1 MKNNL
6 QQVLY
11 AILLFLIPHINFG
24 QAPNLRST
32 SSFALFTAAGAFN
45 NLGPSIIT
53 GDVGTDVGALTGFSG
68 PPLGVV
74 NGFIYNEISPESA
87 QAATDVA
94 LAYMEL
100 VGVPGC
106 STIGPLLGNGQ
117 ILLPGV
123 YCITEASTLT
133 GNLILD
139 AQNNPNALFIFQ
151 IDGAFATSTFA
162 SVSLINSAAPC
173 NVYWQVNGAFALGD
187 FSVFRGTL
195 IASGAISLLEGSSL
209 LGRALTT
216 AGAISTHNITVAS
229 CAGCTTP
236 PFVVIT
242 ETNLEVC
249 GTTAATFNYTVENG
263 PTTLFTSNGT
273 GVLSLSSL
281 PNGTATFT
289 YTPSAAEATNGA
301 VVTIT
306 ATIADPDGAGP
317 CVASTDNTTLT
328 IRVPANAG
336 TASTPAMVCDNS
348 TIPID
353 LFSLL
358 TGEQAGGVWTRITG
372 VGGSFDANAGTFT
385 PAPGATSSTFTYTVT
400 GTAPCPNDAETVT
413 VNITPQA
420 NAGTASTPATVCD
433 NSTIPIDLFSLLTG
447 EQAGGVWTR
456 ITGVGGSFNANA
468 GTFTPAP
475 GATSSTFT
483 YTVTG
488 TAPCSN
494 DAETVSINIT
504 PQASAGTSGST
515 TVCNNSTNIIILAD
529 LLTGEANN
537 GTWTLQNG
545 APNPG
550 NNFNAANGTLDVN
563 GLSAGTYHFV
573 YTITNAA
580 PCTNE
585 EAVIT
590 VIIYEAVLIDAG
602 NNQTICA
609 TKQVNLLINEASI
622 SGGATMGTWSTSGDG
637 IFTGGTA
644 FGSAMAYIPGMNDK
658 QNGIVTLTLTSTDP
672 NGPCVAVFDT
682 IIITIQKVD
691 CGGFPWNGN

>member
-6 QQVLY
+6 QQVMC
-11 AILLFLIPHINFG
+11 AVLLFLIPHINFG

-53 GDVGTDVGALTGFSG
+53 GDIGTDVGALTGF
-68 PPLGVV
+68 PPGVV
-74 NGFIYNEISPESA
+74 FGQIYDETSPVSA
-87 QAATDVA
+87 QAAIDVD

-100 VGVPGC
+100 VGVTCG

-123 YCITEASTLT
+123 YCITEASTLN

-139 AQNNPNALFIFQ
+139 AQNNPNAIFIFQ

-216 AGAISTHNITVAS
+216 AGAISTHNNMVAS
-229 CAGCTTP
+229 CEGCATP

-242 ETNLEVC
+242 ETIVEVC

-263 PTTLFTSNGT
+263 PTTTFTSNGT
-273 GVLSLSSL
+273 GILSLSSL

-289 YTPSAAEATNGA
+289 YTPSAAEANNGA
-301 VVTIT
+301 LVTIT

-317 CVASTDNTTLT
+317 CVASTDNATLT

-336 TASTPAMVCDNS
+336 AASTP
-348 TIPID
+348 T
-353 LFSLL
+353 
-358 TGEQAGGVWTRITG
+358 T
-372 VGGSFDANAGTFT
+372 
-385 PAPGATSSTFTYTVT
+385 
-400 GTAPCPNDAETVT
+400 
-413 VNITPQA
+413 
-420 NAGTASTPATVCD
+420 TVCD
-433 NSTIPIDLFSLLTG
+433 NSTIPINLFSLLTG
-447 EQAGGVWTR
+447 EQSGGVWTR
-456 ITGVGGSFNANA
+456 ATGMGGSFNANA

-488 TAPCSN
+488 TTPCSN
-494 DAETVSINIT
+494 DAETVTVNIT
-504 PQASAGTSGST
+504 PQASAGMDGST

-529 LLTGEANN
+529 LLTGEASG

-563 GLSAGTYHFV
+563 GLSAGTYNFI
-573 YTITNAA
+573 YTITNTA
-580 PCTNE
+580 PCTDE
-585 EAVIT
+585 VAV
-590 VIIYEAVLIDAG
+590 VSVFVSEAVLIDAG
-602 NNQTICA
+602 ITQTICA
-609 TKQVNLLINEASI
+609 TKQVNLLSIGASI
-622 SGGATMGTWSTSGDG
+622 SGGATTGTWSTSGDG
-637 IFTGGTA
+637 TFTGGMA
-644 FGSAMAYIPGMNDK
+644 FGAAMTYAPGANDK
-658 QNGIVTLTLTSTDP
+658 QNGTVTLTLTSTDP
-672 NGPCVAVFDT
+672 NGPCAEVSDT
-682 IIITIQKVD
+682 IIIIIQNVD